1 MIDSSYVT
9 QRMNTGFDLFTF
21 NATANQTVFS
31 GNDTSNRTVSFISMN
46 NSPMVYLNGALM
58 RHNVDYTSQD
68 STGITFLSGVDSD
81 DEVTIMGF
89 KHASGTVVYTST
101 GTDSASIINMIDS
114 AYIAARSG
122 GGLKISVNA
131 PSNPVAGS
139 MWFDPEVLET
149 YVYYVDSNG
158 TAQWVKSNPS
168 GPELAL
174 TQVSNIVDSAYV
186 SARVSAGTDSASI
199 INMIDSAYVSARV
212 STPNTWSEVTT
223 TPVTAVANQRL
234 ILDTSGG
241 VKVVNLPSTATLGDE
256 IRIIDGTGNAATNN
270 ITINRN
276 GHKIE
281 GSDSDLTID
290 VNRAAFGLVY
300 YNVANGWL
308 FTEK

>member
-1 MIDSSYVT
+1 
-9 QRMNTGFDLFTF
+9 
-21 NATANQTVFS
+21 
-31 GNDTSNRTVSFISMN
+31 
-46 NSPMVYLNGALM
+46 
-58 RHNVDYTSQD
+58 
-68 STGITFLSGVDSD
+68 
-81 DEVTIMGF
+81 
-89 KHASGTVVYTST
+89 
-101 GTDSASIINMIDS
+101 
-114 AYIAARSG
+114 
-122 GGLKISVNA
+122 
-131 PSNPVAGS
+131 
-139 MWFDPEVLET
+139 
-149 YVYYVDSNG
+149 
-158 TAQWVKSNPS
+158 
-168 GPELAL
+168 
-174 TQVSNIVDSAYV
+174 
-186 SARVSAGTDSASI
+186 
-199 INMIDSAYVSARV
+199 MIDSAYVSARV